1 MQNTYIRNEKDNITR
16 APINIKRWTR
26 DCCEHFSTNISDSDN
41 KIYWKTQVKTGDLNN
56 SISFKEI
63 EFFIWNFSTKKTPA
77 WMTLLVNSIKHKNGI
92 LDLLRRNNKLKQTL
106 SKNEGKWNISLLA
119 LWYQPDKDT
128 SRNDKYRVASSLSRD
143 NSL

>member
-1 MQNTYIRNEKDNITR
+1 MQSTYIRNEKDNITR

-26 DCCEHFSTNISDSDN
+26 DCCENFSTNISDSDN
-41 KIYWKTQVKTGDLNN
+41 KIDWKTQVKTGDLNN

-63 EFFIWNFSTKKTPA
+63 EFFIWNYSTKKTPA
-77 WMTLLVNSIKHKNGI
+77 WMTLLVNSTKHKNRI

-128 SRNDKYRVASSLSRD
+128 SRNDKYRVLSSLSRD
-143 NSL
+143 NSI